1 MSKFKHYAIKTN
13 ENFLAKD
20 SRTNCLEI
28 YEDQVS
34 ADRIVRRSSQE
45 ISVVPCYVY
54 TEKEHAVFDEMYS
67 MLEHHLA
74 AWSNLYP
81 EDVSGV
87 DDMHLTEFEA
97 IHDFIRKTEAL
108 LSKARGEA

>member
-28 YEDQVS
+28 YEDQIS

-54 TEKEHAVFDEMYS
+54 TEKEHAVFDEMYELLERAKEV
-67 MLEHHLA
+67 MLNTYDTCDYPADGKTDCDICAKDIDELLA
-74 AWSNLYP
+74 
-81 EDVSGV
+81 
-87 DDMHLTEFEA
+87 
-97 IHDFIRKTEAL
+97 
-108 LSKARGEA
+108 KARGEA